1 MQSLNNKDFNAE
13 FERQFYQKTAY
24 QNAYE
29 PVLYYVKPGD
39 TLSQII
45 TSYYDIRYG
54 TSEYDY
60 ALLQVLYHNKHISN
74 PDFILPRQVIS
85 LVPMT
90 PRFGLSMCTESDA
103 KQQDMSALIQKAK
116 STPTSVMAFT
126 PSDSLTQQFISSI
139 PQDPQERE
147 VFWTLAW
154 LQSNYDFLSTSAGAA
169 TNVLGGLTGEQS
181 NALIREVDNIYSQ
194 YQKGA
199 LTKSQYDYK
208 RQQLL
213 KSYSQR
219 VGPLFEKAVFN
230 GQSTQQAIRINR
242 TKALPAN
249 SNILKYGQRLN
260 TLSKLA
266 SKGGLVLTGVG
277 VAKGAY
283 DMCQASSRHE
293 KNEIFVETLGSTIM
307 GIGLGLAVGA
317 FLLVN
322 PLSWGAVLVL
332 GTAAAAG
339 GYYAGKGVR
348 ALYNIA
354 GDSIDLLSPTR
365 LETICNMEFTSKKQG
380 AIRKLNNLNSLRSL

>member
-13 FERQFYQKTAY
+13 FERQFYQRTAY

-74 PDFILPRQVIS
+74 PDFIQPRQVIS

-169 TNVLGGLTGEQS
+169 TNVLGGLTGEHN
-181 NALIREVDNIYSQ
+181 NALIKEVDNIYSQ

-219 VGPLFEKAVFN
+219 IGPLFEKAVFN

-249 SNILKYGQRLN
+249 ANILKYGQRLN

-266 SKGGLVLTGVG
+266 SKGGLVLTSAG
-277 VAKGAY
+277 VAKGAF
-283 DMCQASSRHE
+283 DMCQAETRKE
-293 KNEIFVETLGSTIM
+293 KNEIFVETTVGTSI
-307 GIGLGLAVGA
+307 GIVSGLVLTGVLIA
-317 FLLVN
+317 N
-322 PLSWGAVLVL
+322 PLFWGGVLIL
-332 GTAAAAG
+332 GTIAAAG
-339 GYYAGKGVR
+339 SYAAGKSVR
-348 ALYNIA
+348 KIYNLSSDPI
-354 GDSIDLLSPTR
+354 DFVSITKAEAVCNLGFKAKS
-365 LETICNMEFTSKKQG
+365 LENSKSF
-380 AIRKLNNLNSLRSL
+380 NSLRSL

>member
-13 FERQFYQKTAY
+13 FERQFYQRTAY

-74 PDFILPRQVIS
+74 PDFIQPRQVIS

-169 TNVLGGLTGEQS
+169 TNVLGGLTGEQN
-181 NALIREVDNIYSQ
+181 NALIREVENIYSQ

-249 SNILKYGQRLN
+249 ANILKYGQRLN

-283 DMCQASSRHE
+283 DMCQASSRQE
-293 KNEIFVETLGSTIM
+293 KNEIFVETATSSLTGLVAGAILTTVLVTNPVFWGGVLILGVASAGASYYIGKGARRIYSTSGQDIDL
-307 GIGLGLAVGA
+307 ISITKADAICNLGL
-317 FLLVN
+317 
-322 PLSWGAVLVL
+322 S
-332 GTAAAAG
+332 
-339 GYYAGKGVR
+339 
-348 ALYNIA
+348 NINTTKL
-354 GDSIDLLSPTR
+354 DLLNKNNR
-365 LETICNMEFTSKKQG
+365 LNTF
-380 AIRKLNNLNSLRSL
+380 